1 MRKFLFILVA
11 LFSINTIAAKQVS
24 ENEATII
31 ASKFFNTSKG
41 QNLPKS
47 STTRVSLA
55 HEFKSGNA
63 TLMYAFN
70 NGYDSYVLVSGDD
83 TVIPVLGYSDKGQ
96 FDYNTLPANARAW
109 FDMYAQMIKSIRE
122 GKSNPIKT
130 YSSATSVEPL
140 IETKWNQD
148 YPYWN
153 LTPKVNRNPCYTGC
167 PATAMAQIAYY
178 HKWPVASSGEVD
190 YVTESMG
197 IPIKAELNTTF
208 DWANMTPTYDQ
219 NSTETSCN
227 AVAELMREIGYAME
241 MDYTDEGSGST
252 QRYIAKAIV
261 NNLGYDKGLRIHYAG
276 THEEEDWVEMLKEE
290 LNEKRPIL
298 YCGYTPLQE
307 GHAFV
312 CDGYDTDGLFH
323 INWGWGGISD
333 GYFVITSLDPESQG
347 LGGAESGAGF
357 NTGQLAIMSIQ
368 KPVENSIVIPYTLLY
383 ENGIMDISETSIDI
397 TFEDLGNA
405 GYGDFEGAL
414 CSKLIS
420 EKGTVVMEFVL
431 VENLNCRV
439 YEANKIPLSIPL
451 EIFST
456 LEDGNY
462 AFYLYTVDSNE
473 TEVEIETSINPF
485 AFNKE
490 GDVFTSLF
498 QRQLDIILEHRNGS
512 IEIIDDIAYFHADII
527 NLTGIEEGEEEEDDE
542 EGNDE
547 DDELEATNEGE
558 GDDEDESEGEE
569 TEDFVYNGQI
579 AFLIYNSDDESA
591 MSFASQ
597 EISIEPGQSIKLQF
611 SFSVANLPDGE
622 YYLEMHSEDGSE
634 INPTKAPEFYFEIN
648 RDPVSINKVE
658 LDNSNRIVNVV
669 AIDGRIIKQNVKA
682 SEASQD
688 LAPGVYFIGNK
699 KVFIK

>member
-1 MRKFLFILVA
+1 MRKFLLILVA

-55 HEFKSGNA
+55 HEFKSGDA

-109 FDMYAQMIKSIRE
+109 FDMYAQMIKSIQE
-122 GKSNPIKT
+122 GKSNPINT
-130 YSSATSVEPL
+130 YSSTTSVDPL

-153 LTPKVNRNPCYTGC
+153 YTPTVNGNQCYTGC

-178 HKWPVASSGEVD
+178 HKWPVASTGEVD
-190 YVTESMG
+190 YVTESKK
-197 IPIKAELNTTF
+197 IHIQATLNTTF

-219 NSTETSCN
+219 NSSEASCN
-227 AVAELMREIGYAME
+227 AVAELMREIGFAME
-241 MDYTDEGSGST
+241 MDYTDEESGSD
-252 QRYIAKAIV
+252 QIHMAKAIV
-261 NNLGYDKGLRIHYAG
+261 NNLGYDKGLRILYAE
-276 THEEEDWVEMLKEE
+276 TYEEEDWVEILKEE
-290 LNEKRPIL
+290 LNENRPIL
-298 YCGYTPLQE
+298 YCGYTPQEE

-312 CDGYDTDGLFH
+312 CDGYNTDGLFH
-323 INWGWGGISD
+323 INWGWGGLSD

-347 LGGAESGAGF
+347 LGGADSGAGF
-357 NTGQLAIMSIQ
+357 NLGQLALIGLQ
-368 KPVENSIVIPYTLLY
+368 KPVENSVAIPYTIVY
-383 ENGIMDISETSIDI
+383 ENGLMDITETTIDL
-397 TFEDLGNA
+397 TFEELGNA
-405 GYGDFEGAL
+405 GYENFEGAL

-420 EKGTVVMEFVL
+420 EDESVVMEFVL
-431 VENLNCRV
+431 VENLNCPV
-439 YEANKIPLSIPL
+439 YEANNIELSIPL
-451 EIFST
+451 EIFSA

-462 AFYLYTVDSNE
+462 AFYLYTVDSNK
-473 TEVEIETSINPF
+473 TKVEIETSIDPF

-512 IEIIDDIAYFHADII
+512 IEIIDNIAYFHADII
-527 NLTGIEEGEEEEDDE
+527 NLTGIEEGEEGE
-542 EGNDE
+542 EGEDE
-547 DDELEATNEGE
+547 DDDELEAEATNEGE
-558 GDDEDESEGEE
+558 GEGDDESEGEE

-579 AFLIYNSDDESA
+579 AFLIYNSDDELA
-591 MSFASQ
+591 MSFATQ
-597 EISIEPGQSIKLQF
+597 EVSIEPGQGIKLQF
-611 SFSVANLPDGE
+611 AFSVANLPEGE